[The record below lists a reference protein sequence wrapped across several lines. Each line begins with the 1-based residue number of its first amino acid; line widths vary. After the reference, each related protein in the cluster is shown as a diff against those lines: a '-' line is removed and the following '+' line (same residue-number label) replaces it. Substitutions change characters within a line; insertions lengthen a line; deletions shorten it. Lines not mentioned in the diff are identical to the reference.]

1 MRYNKI
7 RKTDIANGPG
17 IRVSIFMQGCTFN
30 CKGCFNPDTHSFK
43 GGKEFNDSVIEKV
56 IDLAKSDHIRGLSIL
71 GGEPM
76 HSKNIGGT
84 LSLVHKFKEKYPNKD
99 VWVWTGFLFDDL
111 IRNYNLKDIDVIIDG
126 KYEQDLYNPTLK
138 YRGSSNQRVID
149 VNKSL
154 KKKKIMLYEGVE

>member
-84 LSLVHKFKEKYPNKD
+84 LS
-99 VWVWTGFLFDDL
+99 
-111 IRNYNLKDIDVIIDG
+111 
-126 KYEQDLYNPTLK
+126 
-138 YRGSSNQRVID
+138 
-149 VNKSL
+149 
-154 KKKKIMLYEGVE
+154 

>member
-1 MRYNKI
+1 MEFIVVLGLVLLFTSFSDFFDDLLLKF
-7 RKTDIANGPG
+7 DIEF
-17 IRVSIFMQGCTFN
+17 VVDELS
-30 CKGCFNPDTHSFK
+30 SFDNISFLS
-43 GGKEFNDSVIEKV
+43 EISSWIDDSVFNEV
-56 IDLAKSDHIRGLSIL
+56 
-71 GGEPM
+71 
-76 HSKNIGGT
+76 
-84 LSLVHKFKEKYPNKD
+84 SLDWICN
-99 VWVWTGFLFDDL
+99 FLFDDL

>member
-1 MRYNKI
+1 MLQKKQVLNSIKLISLAFTKDYILKHFNEIKE
-7 RKTDIANGPG
+7 NG
-17 IRVSIFMQGCTFN
+17 
-30 CKGCFNPDTHSFK
+30 
-43 GGKEFNDSVIEKV
+43 SVIEKV

>member
-1 MRYNKI
+1 MI
-7 RKTDIANGPG
+7 
-17 IRVSIFMQGCTFN
+17 
-30 CKGCFNPDTHSFK
+30 
-43 GGKEFNDSVIEKV
+43 
-56 IDLAKSDHIRGLSIL
+56 
-71 GGEPM
+71 
-76 HSKNIGGT
+76 NIGGT

>member
-7 RKTDIANGPG
+7 RRTDISNGTG

>member
-1 MRYNKI
+1 
-7 RKTDIANGPG
+7 
-17 IRVSIFMQGCTFN
+17 
-30 CKGCFNPDTHSFK
+30 
-43 GGKEFNDSVIEKV
+43 
-56 IDLAKSDHIRGLSIL
+56 
-71 GGEPM
+71 
-76 HSKNIGGT
+76 
-84 LSLVHKFKEKYPNKD
+84 VHKVKEKYHNKD
-99 VWVWTGFLFDDL
+99 VWLWTGFLFDDL